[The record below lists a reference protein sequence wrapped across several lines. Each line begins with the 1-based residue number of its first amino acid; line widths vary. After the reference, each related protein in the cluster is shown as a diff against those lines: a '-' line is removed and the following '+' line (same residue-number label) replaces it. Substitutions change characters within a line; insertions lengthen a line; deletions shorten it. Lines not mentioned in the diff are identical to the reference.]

1 MLQILQDLESAIGG
15 TAGLSLVVLVG
26 PGLVCV
32 IAGLFIWLGGL
43 GFRKLLLPTAGAIT
57 GAVCGFFIIG
67 PNLISVVFSAALVAG
82 IATILER
89 LFIAILTAA
98 LAAAVAF
105 VVLVGPHIEYAQKAA
120 PVRPAETSAQRQTIS
135 VRESAE
141 IMKAYIIDA
150 GQKIKHAGLQM
161 SVDHWAIIM
170 VLALIFIVAGFC
182 LWRLAM
188 ALCCSVLGA
197 ILIFAGM
204 ILLLLH
210 KGAAPV
216 SIICSKS
223 SYYATAFMA
232 MVAFGTIE
240 QLLLCKHPKTRPGR
254 KRRIGK
260 SKNKEEPDRTE
271 SWRTS

>member
-15 TAGLSLVVLVG
+15 TAGLSPVVLLG

-67 PNLISVVFSAALVAG
+67 QNLISVVFSAALAAG
-82 IATILER
+82 IATILDR

-98 LAAAVAF
+98 LAAVFAF
-105 VVLVGPHIEYAQKAA
+105 VVLAGPYIENSQQAA
-120 PVRPAETSAQRQTIS
+120 IRPGGMSAQGTAIS

-141 IMKAYIIDA
+141 IMKAYIIDV
-150 GQKIKHAGLQM
+150 GQRIKHAGLQM
-161 SVDHWAIIM
+161 PVYHWAIIM
-170 VLALIFIVAGFC
+170 VLALIFIVAGFS

-188 ALCCSVLGA
+188 ALCCSVLGT

-204 ILLLLH
+204 ILLLLY
-210 KGAAPV
+210 KGAVPV

-223 SYYATAFMA
+223 SYYATAFIA
-232 MVAFGTIE
+232 MTAFGTIE
-240 QLLLCKHPKTRPGR
+240 QLLLCKHPKTHSGR
-254 KRRIGK
+254 QRRI
-260 SKNKEEPDRTE
+260 SKNKEGPDRTKE

>member
-15 TAGLSLVVLVG
+15 TAGISPVVLLG
-26 PGLVCV
+26 PGLVCI

-67 PNLISVVFSAALVAG
+67 QNFISVVFAAALAAG

-105 VVLVGPHIEYAQKAA
+105 VVLVGPHIEYAQEAA
-120 PVRPAETSAQRQTIS
+120 TVRVLETSAQRQTIN
-135 VRESAE
+135 VRKSAE
-141 IMKAYIIDA
+141 IMKDYIIDA
-150 GQKIKHAGLQM
+150 GQRIKNAGLQM
-161 SVDHWAIIM
+161 SMHHWAIIM
-170 VLALIFIVAGFC
+170 VLALIFLVAGVS

-188 ALCCSVLGA
+188 ALCCSVLGT

-210 KGAAPV
+210 KGTVPI

-232 MVAFGTIE
+232 MIAFGTIE
-240 QLLLCKHPKTRPGR
+240 QLLLCKHPKTHSAR
-254 KRRIGK
+254 KRRVG
-260 SKNKEEPDRTE
+260 KNKEESDRTKE
-271 SWRTS
+271 RWRTS

>member
-15 TAGLSLVVLVG
+15 TAGLSSVVLLG

-67 PNLISVVFSAALVAG
+67 QNLISVVFSAALAAG

-98 LAAAVAF
+98 LAAAFAF
-105 VVLVGPHIEYAQKAA
+105 VVLAGPYIENSQQAA
-120 PVRPAETSAQRQTIS
+120 TIRPGGMSAQGTAIS
-135 VRESAE
+135 VRESAK
-141 IMKAYIIDA
+141 IMKAYIIGA
-150 GQKIKHAGLQM
+150 GQRIKHAGLQM
-161 SVDHWAIIM
+161 PMYHWAIIM
-170 VLALIFIVAGFC
+170 VSALIFIVAGFS

-188 ALCCSVLGA
+188 ALCCSVLGT

-204 ILLLLH
+204 ILLLLY
-210 KGAAPV
+210 KGAVPV

-223 SYYATAFMA
+223 SYYATAFIA
-232 MVAFGTIE
+232 MIAFGTIE
-240 QLLLCKHPKTRPGR
+240 QLLLCKHPQTRSGR
-254 KRRIGK
+254 KRRI
-260 SKNKEEPDRTE
+260 SRNKEGPDRTKE

>member
-15 TAGLSLVVLVG
+15 TAGLSPVVLLG

-43 GFRKLLLPTAGAIT
+43 GFRSLLLPTAGAIT

-67 PNLISVVFSAALVAG
+67 QNLISVVFSAAVAAG
-82 IATILER
+82 IAAILDR
-89 LFIAILTAA
+89 LFVAILTAA
-98 LAAAVAF
+98 LAAAFAF
-105 VVLVGPHIEYAQKAA
+105 VVLAGPYIENSQQAA
-120 PVRPAETSAQRQTIS
+120 TIRLGEMSAQGTAIS

-141 IMKAYIIDA
+141 KMKAYIIDA
-150 GQKIKHAGLQM
+150 GQRIKHAGLQM
-161 SVDHWAIIM
+161 PVYHWMIIM
-170 VLALIFIVAGFC
+170 VLALIFIVAGFS

-188 ALCCSVLGA
+188 ALCCSALGT

-204 ILLLLH
+204 ILLLLY
-210 KGAAPV
+210 KGAVPV

-223 SYYATAFMA
+223 SYYATTFIA
-232 MVAFGTIE
+232 MIVFGTIE
-240 QLLLCKHPKTRPGR
+240 QLLLCKHPKTHSAP
-254 KRRIGK
+254 KRRI
-260 SKNKEEPDRTE
+260 SKNQEGPDRTKE

>member
-15 TAGLSLVVLVG
+15 TAGLSPVVLFG

-43 GFRKLLLPTAGAIT
+43 GFRNLLLPTAGAIT

-67 PNLISVVFSAALVAG
+67 SNFISVLFSAALVAG

-98 LAAAVAF
+98 LATAIAF
-105 VVLVGPHIEYAQKAA
+105 VVLAGPHIEYEQEAA
-120 PVRPAETSAQRQTIS
+120 NVRPVETSAQRQAIS
-135 VRESAE
+135 VRKSAE
-141 IMKAYIIDA
+141 IMKDYIIDT
-150 GQKIKHAGLQM
+150 GQRIKHAGLQM

-210 KGAAPV
+210 KGSVPV

-223 SYYATAFMA
+223 SYYATAFLA
-232 MVAFGTIE
+232 MIAFGTIE
-240 QLLLCKHPKTRPGR
+240 QLLLCKHPKAHSGR
-254 KRRIGK
+254 KRRI
-260 SKNKEEPDRTE
+260 SKNKKESDRTKE
-271 SWRTS
+271 GWRTS

>member
-15 TAGLSLVVLVG
+15 TTGLSPVVLLG

-43 GFRKLLLPTAGAIT
+43 GFRRLLLPTAGAIT

-98 LAAAVAF
+98 LVAVFAF
-105 VVLVGPHIEYAQKAA
+105 VVLAGSHLEYAKETAT
-120 PVRPAETSAQRQTIS
+120 VRAVETSAQRQAIS
-135 VRESAE
+135 VRKSAE
-141 IMKAYIIDA
+141 IMKDHIIDA
-150 GQKIKHAGLQM
+150 GQRIKHAGLQM

-182 LWRLAM
+182 LWRVAM
-188 ALCCSVLGA
+188 ALCCSVLGT

-210 KGAAPV
+210 KGSVPV

-223 SYYATAFMA
+223 SYYATAFIA
-232 MVAFGTIE
+232 MIAFGTIE
-240 QLLLCKHPKTRPGR
+240 QLLLCKHPKAHSGR
-254 KRRIGK
+254 KRRI
-260 SKNKEEPDRTE
+260 SKNKKEHDRTKE
-271 SWRTS
+271 GWRTS